1 MAACSATSPL
11 SVSGSS
17 GHRQLRSESEQKEI
31 DEFEEEER
39 KIMSQQDSQ
48 VSTLTYQ
55 IVVAYQISIALGI
68 FSEIHNPSPLAH
80 QINVALG
87 KS

>member
-48 VSTLTYQ
+48 VSIEGCYLKMDTSDQYK
-55 IVVAYQISIALGI
+55 G
-68 FSEIHNPSPLAH
+68 
-80 QINVALG
+80 
-87 KS
+87 